1 MRNALCVLVVSFLL
15 VGCSEDRTFV
25 PLTNTDSETLARMY
39 QEIYDLV
46 QDRSCGDSTERAAIA
61 LGSKP
66 CGGPWQ
72 YLVYSKSTVDEAVL
86 QALAENLADYEAQF
100 NQEHRR
106 FSDCEVVQNADPTCT
121 DGGCIDRNQ
130 SP

>member
-1 MRNALCVLVVSFLL
+1 MRNALWLLVVSLL
-15 VGCSEDRTFV
+15 PVGCSEDRTFV
-25 PLTNTDSETLARMY
+25 PLTNTDPATLARMY

-46 QDRSCGDSTERAAIA
+46 QDRSCSDSSECAAIA

-66 CGGPWQ
+66 CGGPWR
-72 YLVYSKSTVDEAVL
+72 YLVYSKSTVDEAEL
-86 QALAENLADYEAQF
+86 RALVENLAEYEAQY

-106 FSDCEVVQNADPTCT
+106 ISDCEVAQSADPACAN
-121 DGGCIDRNQ
+121 GGCIDRNQ

>member
-1 MRNALCVLVVSFLL
+1 MRNALCLLVVSLLL

-46 QDRSCGDSTERAAIA
+46 QDRSCGDSSECAAIA

-66 CGGPWQ
+66 CGGPWR

-86 QALAENLADYEAQF
+86 RALAENLADYEAQF

-106 FSDCEVVQNADPTCT
+106 FSDCEVVQNADPACT